1 MTSGTS
7 RLVRRLLMFALI
19 GAAAAFLYSTAASN
33 WAELQ
38 QFEWRVRGWILALS
52 VVAHVGVLAFGV
64 FLWSR
69 VLSQFSLGGTEFPY
83 LLRIWSLSNAAR
95 YIPGGV
101 WQFLTAAQLSRG
113 VGLPGVLALTSM
125 MVHVLLSLL
134 AAITISALVLPLNF
148 LAIGSAASIA
158 ARIAILL
165 IAAGIVHP
173 RVINGALGL
182 VPRILSRDVLVWRGS
197 WGAGLLL
204 LVLANLSWLLY
215 GAAYT
220 LFVASLAPV
229 GLNAYLPFT
238 AVNALSFTAG
248 YLALP
253 VPGGVGVRESA
264 MTLLL
269 APYLP
274 VGVAA
279 IVSVAAR
286 LWSIAAELL
295 LVLAG
300 LFFSPPVGAGVAL
313 SEDHAASVTEGS

>member
-1 MTSGTS
+1 VRSP
-7 RLVRRLLMFALI
+7 RLWRRLLTFILI
-19 GAAAAFLYSTAASN
+19 AAAGGFLFHTASAN
-33 WAELQ
+33 WADLRG
-38 QFEWRVRGWILALS
+38 FEWQVRGGVLALS
-52 VVAHVGVLAFGV
+52 IVAHVGVLAFGV

-69 VLSQFSLGGTEFPY
+69 VLSHFTGPAGGFPT

-101 WQFLTAAQLSRG
+101 WQFLTAAQLSRDAG
-113 VGLPGVLALTSM
+113 VSGVLALTSM
-125 MVHVLLSLL
+125 MVHVLLSLI
-134 AAITISALVLPLNF
+134 AALTVSAIVLPTDLPGPGLN
-148 LAIGSAASIA
+148 LIGSLP
-158 ARIAILL
+158 ARAGL
-165 IAAGIVHP
+165 IGLAVLVVHP

-182 VPRILSRDVLVWRGS
+182 VPRLLRRDVLVWRGS
-197 WGAGLLL
+197 WAEGIGL
-204 LVLANLSWLLY
+204 LVLANVSWLLY

-229 GLNAYLPFT
+229 GVNALLPFT

-248 YLALP
+248 YLAVP

-274 VGVAA
+274 AGVAA
-279 IVSVAAR
+279 VVSVAAR

-295 LVLAG
+295 LVSLGLVLRPREPRPPAAAEDRGQLAG
-300 LFFSPPVGAGVAL
+300 
-313 SEDHAASVTEGS
+313 

>member
-1 MTSGTS
+1 VRSG
-7 RLVRRLLMFALI
+7 RLGRRLLTFLLI
-19 GAAAAFLYSTAASN
+19 AAAGGFLFHTASAN
-33 WAELQ
+33 WADLRG
-38 QFEWRVRGWILALS
+38 FEWQVRGGVLALS
-52 VVAHVGVLAFGV
+52 IVAHVGVLAFGV

-69 VLSQFSLGGTEFPY
+69 VLSHFDGPASAFPT

-95 YIPGGV
+95 YIPGGI

-113 VGLPGVLALTSM
+113 AGVSGVLALTSM

-134 AAITISALVLPLNF
+134 AAVTVSAIVLPTD
-148 LAIGSAASIA
+148 LAGLGLIGSLPVRAG
-158 ARIAILL
+158 L
-165 IAAGIVHP
+165 IGLAVLVVHP
-173 RVINGALGL
+173 RFINAVLGL
-182 VPRILSRDVLVWRGS
+182 VPRLARRDVLVWRGS
-197 WGAGLLL
+197 WADGLGLLL
-204 LVLANLSWLLY
+204 LANVSWLLY
-215 GAAYT
+215 GVAYT

-229 GLNAYLPFT
+229 GVNALLPFT

-248 YLALP
+248 YLAVP

-279 IVSVAAR
+279 IVSIAAR

-295 LVLAG
+295 LVSLGLLLRPREPGSPASMEDAG
-300 LFFSPPVGAGVAL
+300 QIAG
-313 SEDHAASVTEGS
+313 